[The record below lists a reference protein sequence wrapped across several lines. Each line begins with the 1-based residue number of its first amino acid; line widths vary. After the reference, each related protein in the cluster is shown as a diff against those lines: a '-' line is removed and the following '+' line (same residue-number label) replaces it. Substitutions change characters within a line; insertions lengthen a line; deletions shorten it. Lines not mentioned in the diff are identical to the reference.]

1 MKALGY
7 LFLAAGFLLGAY
19 ATALDV
25 QATNWA
31 MFTPAFILAATG
43 VFIMK
48 RESRGAARSETVLNV
63 NKATLRESL
72 QNVVDGLEQLIAEH
86 AEEHRDLPQEIDD
99 RFRNDLRR
107 FADARESMV
116 HLYGLQA
123 YAEIMSEFAAGER
136 YLNRV
141 WSAAADGYHGE
152 AATYLAKAR
161 GQFADALAKLESTY
175 ANAA

>member
-7 LFLAAGFLLGAY
+7 LLLAAGFLLGAY

-31 MFTPAFILAATG
+31 LFTPAFVLAVAG

-48 RESRGAARSETVLNV
+48 RQSRGEATSESVLTGNKTV
-63 NKATLRESL
+63 LRESL
-72 QNVVDGLEQLIAEH
+72 QNVVTGLEQLIAEH
-86 AEEHRDLPQEIDD
+86 AEDRKNLPDEIDE

-123 YAEIMSEFAAGER
+123 YADIMSEFAAGER

-152 AATYLAKAR
+152 AATYLGKAQK
-161 GQFADALAKLESTY
+161 QFAEALAKLQSTH
-175 ANAA
+175 ASTA

>member
-7 LFLAAGFLLGAY
+7 LFLTAGFLLGAY
-19 ATALDV
+19 ATALDI
-25 QATNWA
+25 QATNWNL
-31 MFTPAFILAATG
+31 FTPAFVLAVAG

-48 RESRGAARSETVLNV
+48 RQSRGEATSEIVLTN
-63 NKATLRESL
+63 NKAVLLDSL
-72 QNVVDGLEQLIAEH
+72 QCVVSGLEQLIEEH
-86 AEEHRDLPQEIDD
+86 AEDRKNLPNEIDE

-123 YAEIMSEFAAGER
+123 YADIMSEFAAGER

-152 AATYLAKAR
+152 AATYLGKAHK
-161 GQFADALAKLESTY
+161 QFADALAKLQSTS
-175 ANAA
+175 AARA

>member
-25 QATNWA
+25 QATNWVL
-31 MFTPAFILAATG
+31 FTPAFVLAVAG

-48 RESRGAARSETVLNV
+48 RESRGEATSESVLSV
-63 NKATLRESL
+63 NKTVLRESL
-72 QNVVDGLEQLIAEH
+72 QNVVSGLEQLIAEH
-86 AEEHRDLPQEIDD
+86 AEDRKNLPDEIDD

-116 HLYGLQA
+116 HLFGLQT
-123 YAEIMSEFAAGER
+123 YADIMSEFAAGER

-152 AATYLAKAR
+152 AATYLGKAQK
-161 GQFADALAKLESTY
+161 QFAEALAKLQSTY
-175 ANAA
+175 SNQG